1 MDFGT
6 SLVAISGVLFG
17 IGGPLVLVGMI
28 LWYKA
33 RRTKMI
39 HETALKMADKGLP
52 VPPELFTEPEDEA
65 MDLRRGLVL
74 VGLGLAL
81 SAFMYEIGKPWS
93 IGLIPLFMGIG
104 FLVVWKM
111 ESGKPAKK
119 RD

>member
-17 IGGPLVLVGMI
+17 VGGPLVLVGMI

-33 RRTKMI
+33 KRTRMI
-39 HETALKMADKGLP
+39 HETALKMAERGQP
-52 VPPELFTEPEDEA
+52 VPPELFAGADDAA
-65 MDLRRGLVL
+65 MDLRRGMVL

-81 SAFMYEIGKPWS
+81 SAFMFEIGKPWS
-93 IGLIPLFMGIG
+93 IGLIPLFMGLG

-111 ESGKPAKK
+111 ESGKAGKN
-119 RD
+119 R